1 MSDSRQGRG
10 EPENLD
16 TPEDDPEIAA
26 LLGFEPVPRKREV
39 DGAWTPELQREFI
52 ARLAVTGSPGR
63 ASEEMGKTDTGVRKL
78 YRSPEGAS
86 FRAAWDGAVDLA
98 RRRRE
103 DGAATEKAVVAGS
116 RPPSV
121 DGRRKKAS
129 SSRPLPSRGE
139 GAEGQ
144 VLNEFGEYEDE
155 ESVQRRAEEARD
167 RIANKLL
174 CARRLYLQ
182 EISASAGKR
191 AAFEILTELPVDWER
206 AGRLE
211 PQAHEPR
218 RRVSMREPDMLLTA
232 ENGWVGGL
240 GYGPDRIG
248 ELRAAIDEYREEQG
262 MEPVD
267 WDGEREE

>member
-16 TPEDDPEIAA
+16 KPEDDPEIAA

-63 ASEEMGKTDTGVRKL
+63 ASEEMGKSDTGVRKL

-103 DGAATEKAVVAGS
+103 GGAATEKAVVPGS

-121 DGRRKKAS
+121 DSRRKTAPS
-129 SSRPLPSRGE
+129 PRPSPRGE
-139 GAEGQ
+139 GEEGQ
-144 VLNEFGEYEDE
+144 VLNEFGPDMKVTV
-155 ESVQRRAEEARD
+155 ESATGERAVW
-167 RIANKLL
+167 
-174 CARRLYLQ
+174 RLT
-182 EISASAGKR
+182 
-191 AAFEILTELPVDWER
+191 EILPH
-206 AGRLE
+206 AF
-211 PQAHEPR
+211 
-218 RRVSMREPDMLLTA
+218 
-232 ENGWVGGL
+232 
-240 GYGPDRIG
+240 GPSN
-248 ELRAAIDEYREEQG
+248 LRK
-262 MEPVD
+262 
-267 WDGEREE
+267 